1 MLMQLK
7 EDVVVEILDNVFSSI
22 ESYFNALS
30 YFGYKKNSDVNKL
43 LIYNFLSEML
53 TGEMRYYITEEDYRN
68 IEKALYCLYG
78 TSCLIPYPK
87 YISDTNLFGKEP
99 DVNSLEPRITE
110 GDSILRFF
118 EESLRFKV

>member
-1 MLMQLK
+1 M
-7 EDVVVEILDNVFSSI
+7 EILDNVFSSI